1 MAKKDSSSKKR
12 HEVIDGVTSDF
23 VHQWYVDVYDI
34 EGNRAE
40 NFLLFTSK
48 NESSKFEQ
56 VGAIEDIMDGCAGK
70 EGVPCNV
77 IKIKGTNVSYKLDPL
92 SFDSS
97 HVREDE
103 EYSLKKMGWV
113 LCEEIKGTEDIV
125 IAYKAVKNSEAL
137 LSSKNDER
145 VKKRQRTQAPQPKSM
160 VEDISQEESPTPS
173 NLATRPSTLEENSLS
188 KALVVSDPNML
199 REDAPSFDNI
209 EPTNAQSTISLEV
222 KGVEMT
228 FDFPGVCEKKGKNEE
243 LGFHM
248 FEKFFPF
255 GPTTQ
260 FAIPV
265 VKCDEAPPLYTYRT
279 LAWDYVETL
288 TNLFVNNPMAPA
300 TAAYL
305 MPFVKENG
313 KARPMQCEEVDRHK
327 LETYDYWII
336 SGLHSIHAAKI
347 YIQSTTPRCLATKHL
362 YATRNARILVDCQ
375 AEMCIELSRMTNKES
390 HNVMKNAPYL
400 EQLKQLRDQWRAFG
414 SPSKPQQGLSKT
426 SLQRIPWKRFSDY
439 IGDKWASRDY
449 HMIVSSKDIFD
460 GWVTIMKKY
469 AKGELLSQAQSSR
482 KKGRQPSPAT
492 FRCLMGLK
500 DGEVA
505 TLQQEINEGSILFLK
520 NKWDSEDF
528 IDMETRAKQIKQ
540 DRVLKE
546 ELVSLFN
553 ASIANTNGALKTW
566 EELVIDF
573 DITEDAYSKIL
584 GVCSDWVQ
592 KKLTR
597 GADAG
602 PLPNG
607 AKDIVTFFLRKKEN
621 PHESS
626 STLPWRVYVVGCNLE
641 ALELIHNVYKDPITI
656 GVVVLDAAHGVEGMK
671 WDSFKFG
678 RLVSSLLKMTCDP
691 KQFVLLSFLTRRQMA
706 TFEDALEGMKCKYT
720 MLVGSV
726 DFLPASNHFALGAI
740 DTFVVLTLIN
750 MEKHFINL
758 DRYVNNVNKPCIL
771 DNTIVD
777 EGEKGKG
784 LEEDQQ
790 LARAI
795 LKKKKHVIN
804 TTINAFNDEH
814 EVVLDVFACGHAS
827 KVALLN
833 HKKTIGVVCN
843 TQEQRD
849 VEAICWRAH
858 ARTKPNGDPQ
868 ENHVEPQILEIP
880 PQGVEESSQDLASI
894 IMKER
899 MKTTSDPHQLEI
911 GTTLTSATSQLQLCV
926 ILDLNGLLLQRC
938 FARSQKFQ
946 SFHVGQHWVVLR
958 PGCMEFLDALFAR
971 FRVGIWSTSLL
982 KNVTAM
988 IRCLETN
995 AKKKYPFF
1003 MIWGQEQCH
1012 RHATKTIYRPD
1023 KMGVEAVFKP
1033 LKYVWSQF
1041 GDLCE
1046 NTRTILIDDS
1056 PYKACTNPIEN
1067 CIFPKSYDVNH
1078 PDSILIEEVLPYLLR
1093 LDQSNDSC
1101 GLIKFDRYGQEP
1113 VQHGHDLYE
1122 QFKVVIDEWNKPNK
1136 DDVSSSCSVQF
1147 GSLNDK
1153 KREKYFQTSIAS
1165 CFKSL
1170 AIIGSKLSHVSTT
1183 KPPSFPPLKST
1194 QIAKLQCLPLPST
1207 MKDMEAMYI
1216 AQELGYDKH
1225 YINGRSARCFIQDL
1239 QKLYLHTK

>member
-1 MAKKDSSSKKR
+1 
-12 HEVIDGVTSDF
+12 
-23 VHQWYVDVYDI
+23 
-34 EGNRAE
+34 
-40 NFLLFTSK
+40 
-48 NESSKFEQ
+48 
-56 VGAIEDIMDGCAGK
+56 
-70 EGVPCNV
+70 
-77 IKIKGTNVSYKLDPL
+77 
-92 SFDSS
+92 
-97 HVREDE
+97 
-103 EYSLKKMGWV
+103 
-113 LCEEIKGTEDIV
+113 
-125 IAYKAVKNSEAL
+125 
-137 LSSKNDER
+137 
-145 VKKRQRTQAPQPKSM
+145 
-160 VEDISQEESPTPS
+160 
-173 NLATRPSTLEENSLS
+173 
-188 KALVVSDPNML
+188 
-199 REDAPSFDNI
+199 
-209 EPTNAQSTISLEV
+209 
-222 KGVEMT
+222 
-228 FDFPGVCEKKGKNEE
+228 
-243 LGFHM
+243 
-248 FEKFFPF
+248 
-255 GPTTQ
+255 
-260 FAIPV
+260 
-265 VKCDEAPPLYTYRT
+265 
-279 LAWDYVETL
+279 
-288 TNLFVNNPMAPA
+288 
-300 TAAYL
+300 
-305 MPFVKENG
+305 
-313 KARPMQCEEVDRHK
+313 
-327 LETYDYWII
+327 
-336 SGLHSIHAAKI
+336 
-347 YIQSTTPRCLATKHL
+347 
-362 YATRNARILVDCQ
+362 
-375 AEMCIELSRMTNKES
+375 MCIELSRMTNKES

-414 SPSKPQQGLSKT
+414 SPSKPQQGLPKT

-469 AKGELLSQAQSSR
+469 AKGELLSQAQSSQ

-505 TLQQEINEGSILFLK
+505 TLQQEINEGNILFLK
-520 NKWDSEDF
+520 NKWDSEDV

-621 PHESS
+621 PHESY

-691 KQFVLLSFLTRRQMA
+691 KQFVLLSFLTHMRMA
-706 TFEDALEGMKCKYT
+706 TFEDALKGMKCKYT

-777 EGEKGKG
+777 EGEKGK
-784 LEEDQQ
+784 
-790 LARAI
+790 
-795 LKKKKHVIN
+795 
-804 TTINAFNDEH
+804 
-814 EVVLDVFACGHAS
+814 
-827 KVALLN
+827 
-833 HKKTIGVVCN
+833 
-843 TQEQRD
+843 
-849 VEAICWRAH
+849 
-858 ARTKPNGDPQ
+858 
-868 ENHVEPQILEIP
+868 
-880 PQGVEESSQDLASI
+880 
-894 IMKER
+894 
-899 MKTTSDPHQLEI
+899 DPHQLEI
-911 GTTLTSATSQLQLCV
+911 GTTLTLATSQLQLCV

-958 PGCMEFLDALFAR
+958 PGCIEFLDALFAR

-1046 NTRTILIDDS
+1046 HTRTILIDDS
-1056 PYKACTNPIEN
+1056 PYKACANPIEN

-1113 VQHGHDLYE
+1113 VQYGHDLYE

-1136 DDVSSSCSVQF
+1136 DDVSSSCSGQF
-1147 GSLNDK
+1147 GSHNDK
-1153 KREKYFQTSIAS
+1153 KREKYFQTSITS
-1165 CFKSL
+1165 CFKSP
-1170 AIIGSKLSHVSTT
+1170 AIIGSELSHVSTT

-1194 QIAKLQCLPLPST
+1194 QIAKL
-1207 MKDMEAMYI
+1207 
-1216 AQELGYDKH
+1216 
-1225 YINGRSARCFIQDL
+1225 
-1239 QKLYLHTK
+1239 

>member
-77 IKIKGTNVSYKLDPL
+77 IKIKGKNVSYKLDPL

-125 IAYKAVKNSEAL
+125 IAYEAVKNSEAL
-137 LSSKNDER
+137 LSSKNEER
-145 VKKRQRTQAPQPKSM
+145 VKKRRRTQAPQPKSM

-188 KALVVSDPNML
+188 KALVVSNPNML

-265 VKCDEAPPLYTYRT
+265 VKCEEAPPLYTYRT

-313 KARPMQCEEVDRHK
+313 
-327 LETYDYWII
+327 
-336 SGLHSIHAAKI
+336 
-347 YIQSTTPRCLATKHL
+347 
-362 YATRNARILVDCQ
+362 
-375 AEMCIELSRMTNKES
+375 
-390 HNVMKNAPYL
+390 
-400 EQLKQLRDQWRAFG
+400 
-414 SPSKPQQGLSKT
+414 
-426 SLQRIPWKRFSDY
+426 
-439 IGDKWASRDY
+439 
-449 HMIVSSKDIFD
+449 
-460 GWVTIMKKY
+460 
-469 AKGELLSQAQSSR
+469 
-482 KKGRQPSPAT
+482 
-492 FRCLMGLK
+492 
-500 DGEVA
+500 
-505 TLQQEINEGSILFLK
+505 
-520 NKWDSEDF
+520 
-528 IDMETRAKQIKQ
+528 
-540 DRVLKE
+540 
-546 ELVSLFN
+546 
-553 ASIANTNGALKTW
+553 
-566 EELVIDF
+566 
-573 DITEDAYSKIL
+573 
-584 GVCSDWVQ
+584 VCSDWVQ
-592 KKLTR
+592 KKLTC

-777 EGEKGKG
+777 EGEKGKV

-814 EVVLDVFACGHAS
+814 EVVLDVFACGLAS

-833 HKKTIGVVCN
+833 HKKTIAVVCN

-911 GTTLTSATSQLQLCV
+911 GTTLTSAMSQLQLCV

-1046 NTRTILIDDS
+1046 HTRTILIDDS

-1113 VQHGHDLYE
+1113 VQYGHDLYE

-1153 KREKYFQTSIAS
+1153 KREKYFQTSITS
-1165 CFKSL
+1165 CFKSP
-1170 AIIGSKLSHVSTT
+1170 AIIGSELSHVSTT

>member
-1 MAKKDSSSKKR
+1 
-12 HEVIDGVTSDF
+12 
-23 VHQWYVDVYDI
+23 
-34 EGNRAE
+34 
-40 NFLLFTSK
+40 
-48 NESSKFEQ
+48 
-56 VGAIEDIMDGCAGK
+56 MDGCAGK

-77 IKIKGTNVSYKLDPL
+77 IKIKGKNVSYKLDPL

-265 VKCDEAPPLYTYRT
+265 VKCEEAPPLYTYRT

-336 SGLHSIHAAKI
+336 SGLHSIHAARI
-347 YIQSTTPRCLATKHL
+347 YIQK
-362 YATRNARILVDCQ
+362 
-375 AEMCIELSRMTNKES
+375 MCIELSRMTNKES

-414 SPSKPQQGLSKT
+414 SPSKPQQGLPKT

-520 NKWDSEDF
+520 NKWDSEDV

-540 DRVLKE
+540 ERVLKE

-553 ASIANTNGALKTW
+553 ASIANTN
-566 EELVIDF
+566 
-573 DITEDAYSKIL
+573 
-584 GVCSDWVQ
+584 
-592 KKLTR
+592 
-597 GADAG
+597 G

-626 STLPWRVYVVGCNLE
+626 STLPWHVYVVGCNLE

-814 EVVLDVFACGHAS
+814 EVVLDVFACGLAS

-833 HKKTIGVVCN
+833 HKKTIAVVYN

-899 MKTTSDPHQLEI
+899 MKTTS
-911 GTTLTSATSQLQLCV
+911 
-926 ILDLNGLLLQRC
+926 
-938 FARSQKFQ
+938 
-946 SFHVGQHWVVLR
+946 
-958 PGCMEFLDALFAR
+958 
-971 FRVGIWSTSLL
+971 
-982 KNVTAM
+982 
-988 IRCLETN
+988 
-995 AKKKYPFF
+995 
-1003 MIWGQEQCH
+1003 
-1012 RHATKTIYRPD
+1012 
-1023 KMGVEAVFKP
+1023 GV
-1033 LKYVWSQF
+1033 
-1041 GDLCE
+1041 
-1046 NTRTILIDDS
+1046 
-1056 PYKACTNPIEN
+1056 
-1067 CIFPKSYDVNH
+1067 
-1078 PDSILIEEVLPYLLR
+1078 
-1093 LDQSNDSC
+1093 
-1101 GLIKFDRYGQEP
+1101 
-1113 VQHGHDLYE
+1113 
-1122 QFKVVIDEWNKPNK
+1122 
-1136 DDVSSSCSVQF
+1136 
-1147 GSLNDK
+1147 
-1153 KREKYFQTSIAS
+1153 
-1165 CFKSL
+1165 
-1170 AIIGSKLSHVSTT
+1170 
-1183 KPPSFPPLKST
+1183 
-1194 QIAKLQCLPLPST
+1194 
-1207 MKDMEAMYI
+1207 
-1216 AQELGYDKH
+1216 
-1225 YINGRSARCFIQDL
+1225 
-1239 QKLYLHTK
+1239 

>member
-77 IKIKGTNVSYKLDPL
+77 IKIKGKNVSYKLDSL

-173 NLATRPSTLEENSLS
+173 NLANRPSTLEENSLS

-260 FAIPV
+260 FSIPV
-265 VKCDEAPPLYTYRT
+265 VKYEEAPPLYTYRT

-347 YIQSTTPRCLATKHL
+347 YIQK
-362 YATRNARILVDCQ
+362 
-375 AEMCIELSRMTNKES
+375 MCIELSRMTNKES

-414 SPSKPQQGLSKT
+414 SPSKPQQGLPKT

-469 AKGELLSQAQSSR
+469 AK
-482 KKGRQPSPAT
+482 
-492 FRCLMGLK
+492 
-500 DGEVA
+500 
-505 TLQQEINEGSILFLK
+505 
-520 NKWDSEDF
+520 
-528 IDMETRAKQIKQ
+528 
-540 DRVLKE
+540 
-546 ELVSLFN
+546 
-553 ASIANTNGALKTW
+553 
-566 EELVIDF
+566 
-573 DITEDAYSKIL
+573 

-641 ALELIHNVYKDPITI
+641 VLELIHNVYKDPITI
-656 GVVVLDAAHGVEGMK
+656 GVVVLDMAHGVEGMK

-691 KQFVLLSFLTRRQMA
+691 KQFVLLLFLTRRQMA

-726 DFLPASNHFALGAI
+726 DFLPASNHFALGEI

-795 LKKKKHVIN
+795 LKKKKHFIN

-814 EVVLDVFACGHAS
+814 EVVLDVFACGLAS

-833 HKKTIGVVCN
+833 HKKTIAVVCN

-899 MKTTSDPHQLEI
+899 IKTTS
-911 GTTLTSATSQLQLCV
+911 
-926 ILDLNGLLLQRC
+926 
-938 FARSQKFQ
+938 
-946 SFHVGQHWVVLR
+946 
-958 PGCMEFLDALFAR
+958 
-971 FRVGIWSTSLL
+971 
-982 KNVTAM
+982 
-988 IRCLETN
+988 
-995 AKKKYPFF
+995 
-1003 MIWGQEQCH
+1003 
-1012 RHATKTIYRPD
+1012 
-1023 KMGVEAVFKP
+1023 GV
-1033 LKYVWSQF
+1033 
-1041 GDLCE
+1041 
-1046 NTRTILIDDS
+1046 
-1056 PYKACTNPIEN
+1056 
-1067 CIFPKSYDVNH
+1067 
-1078 PDSILIEEVLPYLLR
+1078 
-1093 LDQSNDSC
+1093 
-1101 GLIKFDRYGQEP
+1101 
-1113 VQHGHDLYE
+1113 
-1122 QFKVVIDEWNKPNK
+1122 
-1136 DDVSSSCSVQF
+1136 
-1147 GSLNDK
+1147 
-1153 KREKYFQTSIAS
+1153 
-1165 CFKSL
+1165 
-1170 AIIGSKLSHVSTT
+1170 
-1183 KPPSFPPLKST
+1183 
-1194 QIAKLQCLPLPST
+1194 
-1207 MKDMEAMYI
+1207 
-1216 AQELGYDKH
+1216 
-1225 YINGRSARCFIQDL
+1225 
-1239 QKLYLHTK
+1239 

>member
-1 MAKKDSSSKKR
+1 
-12 HEVIDGVTSDF
+12 
-23 VHQWYVDVYDI
+23 
-34 EGNRAE
+34 
-40 NFLLFTSK
+40 
-48 NESSKFEQ
+48 
-56 VGAIEDIMDGCAGK
+56 
-70 EGVPCNV
+70 
-77 IKIKGTNVSYKLDPL
+77 
-92 SFDSS
+92 
-97 HVREDE
+97 
-103 EYSLKKMGWV
+103 
-113 LCEEIKGTEDIV
+113 
-125 IAYKAVKNSEAL
+125 
-137 LSSKNDER
+137 
-145 VKKRQRTQAPQPKSM
+145 
-160 VEDISQEESPTPS
+160 
-173 NLATRPSTLEENSLS
+173 
-188 KALVVSDPNML
+188 
-199 REDAPSFDNI
+199 
-209 EPTNAQSTISLEV
+209 
-222 KGVEMT
+222 
-228 FDFPGVCEKKGKNEE
+228 
-243 LGFHM
+243 
-248 FEKFFPF
+248 
-255 GPTTQ
+255 
-260 FAIPV
+260 
-265 VKCDEAPPLYTYRT
+265 
-279 LAWDYVETL
+279 
-288 TNLFVNNPMAPA
+288 
-300 TAAYL
+300 
-305 MPFVKENG
+305 
-313 KARPMQCEEVDRHK
+313 
-327 LETYDYWII
+327 
-336 SGLHSIHAAKI
+336 
-347 YIQSTTPRCLATKHL
+347 
-362 YATRNARILVDCQ
+362 
-375 AEMCIELSRMTNKES
+375 
-390 HNVMKNAPYL
+390 
-400 EQLKQLRDQWRAFG
+400 
-414 SPSKPQQGLSKT
+414 
-426 SLQRIPWKRFSDY
+426 
-439 IGDKWASRDY
+439 
-449 HMIVSSKDIFD
+449 
-460 GWVTIMKKY
+460 MKKY
-469 AKGELLSQAQSSR
+469 AKGELLSQAQNSR

-500 DGEVA
+500 DWEVA

-520 NKWDSEDF
+520 NKWDSEDV

-584 GVCSDWVQ
+584 GVCSDWMQ

-626 STLPWRVYVVGCNLE
+626 STLPWRVYVVGFNLE

-671 WDSFKFG
+671 WDCFKFG
-678 RLVSSLLKMTCDP
+678 RLVSSLLKMTYDP

-740 DTFVVLTLIN
+740 DTFVVLTLID

-814 EVVLDVFACGHAS
+814 EVVLDVFAY
-827 KVALLN
+827 
-833 HKKTIGVVCN
+833 
-843 TQEQRD
+843 
-849 VEAICWRAH
+849 
-858 ARTKPNGDPQ
+858 
-868 ENHVEPQILEIP
+868 
-880 PQGVEESSQDLASI
+880 
-894 IMKER
+894 
-899 MKTTSDPHQLEI
+899 PHQLEI

-971 FRVGIWSTSLL
+971 FCVGIWSTSLL

-995 AKKKYPFF
+995 AKKNYPFF

-1012 RHATKTIYRPD
+1012 RHATKTIYRPN
-1023 KMGVEAVFKP
+1023 KMGVEALFKP

-1046 NTRTILIDDS
+1046 HTRTILIDDS

-1101 GLIKFDRYGQEP
+1101 GLIKFDHYGQEP
-1113 VQHGHDLYE
+1113 VQYGHDLYG

-1147 GSLNDK
+1147 GSLSDK
-1153 KREKYFQTSIAS
+1153 KREKYFQTSITS
-1165 CFKSL
+1165 CFKSP
-1170 AIIGSKLSHVSTT
+1170 AIIGSELSHVSTT

-1194 QIAKLQCLPLPST
+1194 QIAK
-1207 MKDMEAMYI
+1207 
-1216 AQELGYDKH
+1216 
-1225 YINGRSARCFIQDL
+1225 
-1239 QKLYLHTK
+1239 

>member
-1 MAKKDSSSKKR
+1 MYDNKEKVRVITVMWQVYFVVKSAGPMELFENLCLHHIEQGLPNMPNSSVYGTYLNMTSGLEFVQAITDVLWVFFCKEVQASSCQAVGFSPEFMHLDKLCRSIYSWLHVSGKRFDDFKLIEGALDLPDLAMLQIHLLRWLSRGQVLERMVKVMPALFIEFGKEKPKLNVLNCQFQSDIVDIANILGYAEATLQNLEKKFLRDSKSCGTKYLQKFVEDSRSGEMKFFDAGGDLHIQELKFNQIKGSNRGGTFEDCMQLGGELVENLHARMEQDIQIFDACKLFNPKHYPNKELELDSCSKAWLQKILSQYGTLVSDVEQCMGELDTFTMVLASNFKHKIFCDAWDVWFVMAKKDSSSKKR

-77 IKIKGTNVSYKLDPL
+77 IKIKGKNVSYKLDPL

-125 IAYKAVKNSEAL
+125 IAYKAIKNSEAL

-145 VKKRQRTQAPQPKSM
+145 VKNRQRTQAPQPKSM

-173 NLATRPSTLEENSLS
+173 NLATRPSTLEENPLS

-248 FEKFFPF
+248 FEKLFPF

-265 VKCDEAPPLYTYRT
+265 VKCEEAPPLYTYRT

-300 TAAYL
+300 IAAYL

-336 SGLHSIHAAKI
+336 FGLHSIHAAKI

-414 SPSKPQQGLSKT
+414 SPSKPQQGLPKT
-426 SLQRIPWKRFSDY
+426 SLQQIPWKRFSDY

-520 NKWDSEDF
+520 NKWDSEDV

-656 GVVVLDAAHGVEGMK
+656 GVVVLDAEHGVEGMK

-814 EVVLDVFACGHAS
+814 EVVLDVFACGLAS

-833 HKKTIGVVCN
+833 HKKTIAVVCN

-849 VEAICWRAH
+849 VEAIC
-858 ARTKPNGDPQ
+858 
-868 ENHVEPQILEIP
+868 
-880 PQGVEESSQDLASI
+880 
-894 IMKER
+894 
-899 MKTTSDPHQLEI
+899 
-911 GTTLTSATSQLQLCV
+911 
-926 ILDLNGLLLQRC
+926 
-938 FARSQKFQ
+938 
-946 SFHVGQHWVVLR
+946 
-958 PGCMEFLDALFAR
+958 
-971 FRVGIWSTSLL
+971 
-982 KNVTAM
+982 
-988 IRCLETN
+988 
-995 AKKKYPFF
+995 
-1003 MIWGQEQCH
+1003 
-1012 RHATKTIYRPD
+1012 
-1023 KMGVEAVFKP
+1023 
-1033 LKYVWSQF
+1033 
-1041 GDLCE
+1041 
-1046 NTRTILIDDS
+1046 
-1056 PYKACTNPIEN
+1056 
-1067 CIFPKSYDVNH
+1067 
-1078 PDSILIEEVLPYLLR
+1078 
-1093 LDQSNDSC
+1093 
-1101 GLIKFDRYGQEP
+1101 
-1113 VQHGHDLYE
+1113 
-1122 QFKVVIDEWNKPNK
+1122 
-1136 DDVSSSCSVQF
+1136 
-1147 GSLNDK
+1147 
-1153 KREKYFQTSIAS
+1153 
-1165 CFKSL
+1165 
-1170 AIIGSKLSHVSTT
+1170 
-1183 KPPSFPPLKST
+1183 
-1194 QIAKLQCLPLPST
+1194 
-1207 MKDMEAMYI
+1207 
-1216 AQELGYDKH
+1216 
-1225 YINGRSARCFIQDL
+1225 
-1239 QKLYLHTK
+1239 

>member
-77 IKIKGTNVSYKLDPL
+77 IKIKGKNVSYKLDPL

-199 REDAPSFDNI
+199 REVAPSFNNI

-265 VKCDEAPPLYTYRT
+265 VKCEEAPPLYTYRT

-300 TAAYL
+300 TVAYL

-336 SGLHSIHAAKI
+336 SRLHSIHAAKI

-414 SPSKPQQGLSKT
+414 SPSKPQQGLPKT

-449 HMIVSSKDIFD
+449 HMIVRSKDIFD

-469 AKGELLSQAQSSR
+469 AK
-482 KKGRQPSPAT
+482 
-492 FRCLMGLK
+492 
-500 DGEVA
+500 
-505 TLQQEINEGSILFLK
+505 
-520 NKWDSEDF
+520 
-528 IDMETRAKQIKQ
+528 
-540 DRVLKE
+540 
-546 ELVSLFN
+546 
-553 ASIANTNGALKTW
+553 
-566 EELVIDF
+566 
-573 DITEDAYSKIL
+573 

-641 ALELIHNVYKDPITI
+641 ALELIHNVYKDPITN

-671 WDSFKFG
+671 WDSFKFA
-678 RLVSSLLKMTCDP
+678 RLLLSLLKMTCDP

-804 TTINAFNDEH
+804 TTINAFNYEH
-814 EVVLDVFACGHAS
+814 EVVLDVFACGLAS

-833 HKKTIGVVCN
+833 HKKTIAVVCN

-880 PQGVEESSQDLASI
+880 PQGVEESSQDLA
-894 IMKER
+894 
-899 MKTTSDPHQLEI
+899 
-911 GTTLTSATSQLQLCV
+911 
-926 ILDLNGLLLQRC
+926 
-938 FARSQKFQ
+938 
-946 SFHVGQHWVVLR
+946 
-958 PGCMEFLDALFAR
+958 
-971 FRVGIWSTSLL
+971 
-982 KNVTAM
+982 
-988 IRCLETN
+988 
-995 AKKKYPFF
+995 
-1003 MIWGQEQCH
+1003 
-1012 RHATKTIYRPD
+1012 
-1023 KMGVEAVFKP
+1023 
-1033 LKYVWSQF
+1033 
-1041 GDLCE
+1041 
-1046 NTRTILIDDS
+1046 
-1056 PYKACTNPIEN
+1056 
-1067 CIFPKSYDVNH
+1067 
-1078 PDSILIEEVLPYLLR
+1078 
-1093 LDQSNDSC
+1093 
-1101 GLIKFDRYGQEP
+1101 
-1113 VQHGHDLYE
+1113 
-1122 QFKVVIDEWNKPNK
+1122 
-1136 DDVSSSCSVQF
+1136 
-1147 GSLNDK
+1147 
-1153 KREKYFQTSIAS
+1153 
-1165 CFKSL
+1165 
-1170 AIIGSKLSHVSTT
+1170 
-1183 KPPSFPPLKST
+1183 
-1194 QIAKLQCLPLPST
+1194 
-1207 MKDMEAMYI
+1207 
-1216 AQELGYDKH
+1216 
-1225 YINGRSARCFIQDL
+1225 
-1239 QKLYLHTK
+1239 